1 MTTPPHILLVDDD
14 ERLRRAAG
22 KVLAA
27 EGYRVTSAGFGRRSA
42 GMLEASQPWRWSSAT
57 CGCRTWTALRC
68 LKQARELL
76 PEAEVVMITGHGSV
90 EKAVEAM
97 RLGAYD
103 FIQKPLD
110 SAALLKT
117 VAKALEKQRLT
128 SENRQL
134 RRQLQQ
140 RRGVDA
146 LIGDSPAMQ
155 AVKQLIRQIAPTDVN
170 VLIQGESG
178 TGKEI
183 VADALHDLSDRRD
196 RPFVKISCAA
206 IPETLLESEL
216 FGHERGAFTGAAA
229 ARPGKFELADGGTL
243 LLDEIA
249 EMTPQLQAKLLRVLQ
264 DGSFQR
270 LGGTK
275 EIHVNVRLLCAT
287 HADIPKAIAAEKF
300 RHDLYYR
307 INTVQIVLPPLRE
320 RREDIPLLAGH
331 FLRTVCRGDGQGRP
345 RHRTARAR
353 SIAGPRLARQRA
365 GTEPRHST
373 RRGAGRRATRS
384 AILPSRQ
391 RPAALRTAATP
402 DGSAAFPF
410 PSARPWTKPRNGWCR
425 RRSSNAPAT
434 NSRPRGCS
442 AFRRAPCI
450 GISQTRNN
458 KVGSLPKWQ
467 RQALPFWH
475 DKTVRNTRRSLVFL
489 QNTCQISLVRSIL
502 SRWHDF
508 CDEE

>member
-1 MTTPPHILLVDDD
+1 MTSAPDILLVDDD

-27 EGYRVTSAGFGRRSA
+27 EGYHVVSAATGR
-42 GMLEASQPWRWSSAT
+42 EAMERLKQ
-57 CGCRTWTALRC
+57 TAIALVISDLRLPDLDGIAL
-68 LKQARELL
+68 LKQARELA
-76 PEAEVVMITGHGSV
+76 PEAEVVMITGHGSI
-90 EKAVEAM
+90 EQAVEAM

-110 SAALLKT
+110 SGALLKT
-117 VAKALEKQRLT
+117 VAKALEKQRLA

-146 LIGDSPAMQ
+146 LIGDSAPIQ
-155 AVKQLIRQIAPTDVN
+155 AVKQLIRQIAATDVN
-170 VLIQGESG
+170 VLVQGESG

-183 VADALHDLSDRRD
+183 VADALHDLSGRRD

-229 ARPGKFELADGGTL
+229 ARPGKFELAGGGTL

-264 DGSFQR
+264 DGIFQR

-275 EIHVNVRLLCAT
+275 EIRGNVRLVCAT
-287 HADIPKAIAAEKF
+287 HADIPKAVAEGKF

-320 RREDIPLLAGH
+320 RHGDIPLLAVH
-331 FLRTVCRGDGQGRP
+331 FLRIFAGAM
-345 RHRTARAR
+345 HKEARA
-353 SIAGPRLARQRA
+353 IA
-365 GTEPRHST
+365 
-373 RRGAGRRATRS
+373 
-384 AILPSRQ
+384 
-391 RPAALRTAATP
+391 PAALDQLLAHDWPGNVRELNHVMQRAVALA
-402 DGSAAFPF
+402 DGDTITSFAF
-410 PSARPWTKPRNGWCR
+410 
-425 RRSSNAPAT
+425 APAAAAAVK
-434 NSRPRGCS
+434 S
-442 AFRRAPCI
+442 ALALNGS
-450 GISQTRNN
+450 GISVPIGT
-458 KVGSLPKWQ
+458 
-467 RQALPFWH
+467 
-475 DKTVRNTRRSLVFL
+475 TVDEATK
-489 QNTCQISLVRSIL
+489 QLVRATIDHCAGNKL
-502 SRWHDF
+502 KASRMLGIPPRTMYRHF
-508 CDEE
+508 SNPEE